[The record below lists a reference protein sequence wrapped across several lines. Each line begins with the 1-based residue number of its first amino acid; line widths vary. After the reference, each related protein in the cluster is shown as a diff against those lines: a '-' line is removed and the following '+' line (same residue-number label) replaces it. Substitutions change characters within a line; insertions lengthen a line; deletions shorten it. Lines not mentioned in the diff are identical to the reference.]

1 MQVSI
6 ESIGAIGR
14 RMTVAVPADEVEKQ
28 FASRVERLGKTI
40 KLPGFRPGKVP
51 KKMVEARFGGQ
62 VMQEL
67 AGELIETSY
76 RDAIGDEGLVPVGGP
91 SIEPKNL
98 ERGQD
103 LEYVATFDVFPSI
116 ECPNVDAQKIERP
129 VVEIADADVE
139 RTIENV
145 RRQRVS
151 YDVVER
157 SAANGDRVVLD
168 FEGSIDGAVFDG
180 GTATDLPVVLGA
192 GQVLPELDAGLVGAN
207 ANEQRRIELR
217 FPDDYPKQSLAGCD
231 AVFEV
236 TVKAVEEPRLPDIDT
251 EFAKVFGIEDG
262 SVDALRA
269 EVRNN
274 LRRELDERIRL
285 HMREQVMTAL
295 RERNDIDLPAQ
306 MLKEEIQQIEASHSD
321 RLRQQGIDPTQVPL
335 QPDAVESEAQR
346 RVALGLIIR
355 EVVTER
361 SIRPDAGRV
370 RAKLEQMAASYENP
384 PAFVQW
390 YYSDK
395 ARLAQIE
402 SMVLEE
408 QVVES
413 LLEGAEVI
421 EKKEAFSDFM
431 DVAAATAAAA

>member
-1 MQVSI
+1 MRVSI

-28 FASRVERLGKTI
+28 FESRVARLGKTI

-91 SIEPKNL
+91 SIEPKNV

-116 ECPNVDAQKIERP
+116 ECPNIDAQKIERP
-129 VVEIADADVE
+129 AVEIVDADVE

-151 YDVVER
+151 YHVVER
-157 SAANGDRVVLD
+157 SAENGDRVVMD
-168 FEGSIDGAVFDG
+168 FEGRIDGEVFDG
-180 GTATDLPVVLGA
+180 GTATDFPVVLGA
-192 GQVLPELDAGLVGAN
+192 DQVLPELDAGLVGAN
-207 ANEQRRIELR
+207 ASEQRRIELR
-217 FPDDYPKQSLAGCD
+217 FPDDYPKELLAGCD

-236 TVKAVEEPRLPDIDT
+236 TVKAVEEPRLPDIDA
-251 EFAKVFGIEDG
+251 EFAKAFGIEDG
-262 SVDALRA
+262 SVDALRV

-274 LRRELDERIRL
+274 LQRELDERIRL
-285 HMREQVMTAL
+285 HMRDQVMTAL
-295 RERNDIDLPAQ
+295 RERNDFDLPAQ
-306 MLKEEIQQIEASHSD
+306 MLKEEIQQIQASHSD
-321 RLRQQGIDPTQVPL
+321 RIRQQGLDPTQIPL
-335 QPDAVESEAQR
+335 QPDAVEADAQR

-355 EVVTER
+355 EVVNER
-361 SIRPDAGRV
+361 SIRPDAERV

-390 YYSDK
+390 YNSDK
-395 ARLAQIE
+395 SRLAQIE
-402 SMVLEE
+402 SAVLEE

-421 EKKEAFSDFM
+421 EKKETFSNFM
-431 DVAAATAAAA
+431 NVAASTA

>member
-157 SAANGDRVVLD
+157 SATNGDRVVLD

-217 FPDDYPKQSLAGCD
+217 FPDDYPKESLAGCD

>member
-217 FPDDYPKQSLAGCD
+217 FPDHYPKESLAGCD

>member
-1 MQVSI
+1 M
-6 ESIGAIGR
+6 A
-14 RMTVAVPADEVEKQ
+14 A
-28 FASRVERLGKTI
+28 
-40 KLPGFRPGKVP
+40 
-51 KKMVEARFGGQ
+51 
-62 VMQEL
+62 
-67 AGELIETSY
+67 
-76 RDAIGDEGLVPVGGP
+76 
-91 SIEPKNL
+91 
-98 ERGQD
+98 
-103 LEYVATFDVFPSI
+103 
-116 ECPNVDAQKIERP
+116 RP
-129 VVEIADADVE
+129 VSEI
-139 RTIENV
+139 
-145 RRQRVS
+145 
-151 YDVVER
+151 
-157 SAANGDRVVLD
+157 
-168 FEGSIDGAVFDG
+168 
-180 GTATDLPVVLGA
+180 
-192 GQVLPELDAGLVGAN
+192 
-207 ANEQRRIELR
+207 
-217 FPDDYPKQSLAGCD
+217 PDHYPKQSLAGCD

-421 EKKEAFSDFM
+421 EKKETFSDFM
-431 DVAAATAAAA
+431 DIAAATAAAA

>member
-116 ECPNVDAQKIERP
+116 ECPNIDAQKIERP

-168 FEGSIDGAVFDG
+168 FEGSIDGEVFDG

-274 LRRELDERIRL
+274 LRRERDERIRL

>member
-217 FPDDYPKQSLAGCD
+217 FPDDYPKESLAGCD

>member
-1 MQVSI
+1 MQVSV
-6 ESIGAIGR
+6 ESIGEIGR

-28 FASRVERLGKTI
+28 FASRVARLGKTI

-116 ECPNVDAQKIERP
+116 NCPNIDAQKIERP
-129 VVEIADADVE
+129 VIEIADADVE

-151 YDVVER
+151 YHEVER
-157 SAANGDRVVLD
+157 SAENGDRVVLD
-168 FEGSIDGAVFDG
+168 FEGRIDGEVFDG
-180 GTATDLPVVLGA
+180 GTATDFPVVLGA

-207 ANEQRRIELR
+207 ANEQRRIEQR
-217 FPDDYPKQSLAGCD
+217 FPDDYPKESLAGCD

-236 TVKAVEEPRLPDIDT
+236 TVKAVEESRLPDVDA
-251 EFAKVFGIEDG
+251 EFAKAFGIEDG
-262 SVDALRA
+262 STDALRA
-269 EVRNN
+269 DVRNN
-274 LRRELDERIRL
+274 LQRELDERIRSY
-285 HMREQVMTAL
+285 MREQVMTAL
-295 RERNDIDLPAQ
+295 RERNDFDLPAQ
-306 MLKEEIQQIEASHSD
+306 MLKEEVQQIEASHSD
-321 RLRQQGIDPTQVPL
+321 RLRQQGLDPARIPL
-335 QPDAVESEAQR
+335 QPDAVEADAQR

-355 EVVTER
+355 EVVNQR
-361 SIRPDAGRV
+361 SIRPDAERV
-370 RAKLEQMAASYENP
+370 RAKLEQMAVSYENP

-402 SMVLEE
+402 SLVLEE

-421 EKKEAFSDFM
+421 EKKETFSDFM
-431 DVAAATAAAA
+431 DGAAATASTA

>member
-1 MQVSI
+1 MRVSV

-28 FASRVERLGKTI
+28 FVSRVARLGKTI

-67 AGELIETSY
+67 AGELIESSY
-76 RDAIGDEGLVPVGGP
+76 RDAIGDEGLLPVGGP

-98 ERGQD
+98 ERGKD

-116 ECPNVDAQKIERP
+116 ECPNIDAQKIERP

-145 RRQRVS
+145 RRQRLS

-157 SAANGDRVVLD
+157 SAEKGDRVVLD
-168 FEGSIDGAVFDG
+168 FEGRIDGAVFDG
-180 GTATDLPVVLGA
+180 GTATDFPVVLGTD
-192 GQVLPELDAGLVGAN
+192 QVLPELDAGLVGAN

-217 FPDDYPKQSLAGCD
+217 FPDDYPKQALAGCN

-236 TVKAVEEPRLPDIDT
+236 TVKAVEESRLPDID
-251 EFAKVFGIEDG
+251 EDFAKAFGIEDG
-262 SVDALRA
+262 GVDALRA

-274 LRRELDERIRL
+274 LQRELDERIRL

-295 RERNDIDLPAQ
+295 RERNDIDLPEQ
-306 MLKEEIQQIEASHSD
+306 MLKEEIQRIEASHSD
-321 RLRQQGIDPTQVPL
+321 RLRQQGLDPTQVPL
-335 QPDAVESEAQR
+335 QPDAVKADAQR

-355 EVVTER
+355 EVVNER
-361 SIRPDAGRV
+361 SIHPDAGRV

-402 SMVLEE
+402 SLVLEE

-421 EKKEAFSDFM
+421 EKKESFANFM
-431 DVAAATAAAA
+431 DVAAAAAPPA

>member
-1 MQVSI
+1 MQVSV

-217 FPDDYPKQSLAGCD
+217 FPDDYSKESLAGCD

-361 SIRPDAGRV
+361 SIRPDSGRG

-390 YYSDK
+390 YNSDK